1 MSFVQHTQCV
11 TIEDKDYPSW
21 APRPTTTLVLLSI
34 PVLLAS
40 LVQPWVAAI
49 EVPLLLAY
57 CRWWL
62 YDRLICLGGDRCA
75 IGMLGAVEPPSE
87 KSGFDKFDTDY
98 SINLL
103 LAPHN
108 IQELPQDYPA
118 SVPPAPPPPA
128 DATEYYHDEF
138 LKALQRAIA
147 DDGIQGELIQEQ
159 PTTKDDGW
167 DFLGAFNKAVGSM
180 VLYHEQAYLHCEF
193 EGGGIYKLMK
203 ALEILLPLVTAAA
216 VVCSIPVFGWIA
228 CAILGAVIAVVSV
241 AGIVIALNDTGKPS
255 VVDPATGETTDQL
268 HTNRD
273 ILFVKGTWV
282 YDSAHEGW
290 NELHPIKE
298 CLLVGQ
304 VRYLSNDVI
313 DWDDAIKYFMAAVGR
328 WRLDATDPEN
338 PIPIKDSGPA
348 TGQDWKDYVQFTCDK
363 VGIATSGVT
372 VTGQGAP
379 EHTWTI
385 HPEVDGC
392 RPADDPNDHQ
402 PDTPVLH

>member
-11 TIEDKDYPSW
+11 QIDDKDYPSW

-40 LVQPWVAAI
+40 LAQPWVAAI

-62 YDRLICLGGDRCA
+62 YDRLICLGGYRCA

-108 IQELPQDYPA
+108 IQELPADYPA
-118 SVPPAPPPPA
+118 SVPPPPSLGDPTA
-128 DATEYYHDEF
+128 YYHDEF
-138 LKALQRAIA
+138 LKALHRAIA
-147 DDGIQGELIQEQ
+147 NDGIQGELIKEQ
-159 PTTKDDGW
+159 ATIKDDGW
-167 DFLGAFNKAVGSM
+167 DFLGSFNKAVGSQ
-180 VLYHEQAYLHCEF
+180 VLHHYQPYLHCEF

-216 VVCSIPVFGWIA
+216 IVCSIPVFGWIA
-228 CAILGAVIAVVSV
+228 CAILGAVIAVVSLV
-241 AGIVIALNDTGKPS
+241 GVVTALNDTGKPS
-255 VVDPATGETTDQL
+255 VVDPATGQTSDQL

-313 DWDDAIKYFMAAVGR
+313 DWDDAIKFFMVSVGK
-328 WRLDATDPEN
+328 WRLDWTDPQK
-338 PIPIKDSGPA
+338 PLPIKDSGAA
-348 TGQDWKDYVQFTCDK
+348 TGQDWKDYVRFTCDK
-363 VGIATSGVT
+363 VGVATSGVT
-372 VTGQGAP
+372 VGHQSDP

-385 HPEVDGC
+385 HPAVDGC
-392 RPADDPNDHQ
+392 RPAGHP
-402 PDTPVLH
+402 PETPILH